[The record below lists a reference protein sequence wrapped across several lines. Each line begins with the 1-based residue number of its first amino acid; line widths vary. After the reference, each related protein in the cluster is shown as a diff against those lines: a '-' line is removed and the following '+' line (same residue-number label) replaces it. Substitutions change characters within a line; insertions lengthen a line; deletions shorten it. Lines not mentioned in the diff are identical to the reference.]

1 MSSPLEKNGQHATEG
16 LEREKKASASQGIVG
31 CEMALNGD
39 RGILIFPVQL
49 TTSRVGS
56 LTRLTLLLLY
66 VMTIHTYCEVKRAT
80 YLIMTYTTVLIRKR
94 KGGSKGKGNGNGV
107 YTLFWGTAFEIVKTY
122 QVPTSAKH

>member
-16 LEREKKASASQGIVG
+16 LKREEKASTSQGIVG

-94 KGGSKGKGNGNGV
+94 KG
-107 YTLFWGTAFEIVKTY
+107 
-122 QVPTSAKH
+122 